1 MQNPG
6 EMHFERRGREGF
18 AEVAKENQKGFSASS
33 ASGFFLF
40 KPAAY
45 AMPDDA

>member
-18 AEVAKENQKGFSASS
+18 AEVAKENQKGFFCVFCVSFASS
-33 ASGFFLF
+33 AF
-40 KPAAY
+40 KMY
-45 AMPDDA
+45 FWI